1 MQTWI
6 WLIIVVV
13 ALIGGFVGGF
23 FMARRY
29 MMKYFK
35 ENPPIDERMITQM
48 MASMGQKPS
57 KKKVQ
62 QMKEATISIV
72 SVLV

>member
-1 MQTWI
+1 MSTIAWVF
-6 WLIIVVV
+6 IVLLALV
-13 ALIGGFVGGF
+13 AGAVGGF
-23 FMARRY
+23 FLARRY

-48 MASMGQKPS
+48 MAQMGQKPS

-62 QMKEATISIV
+62 QIMKSMKQQ
-72 SVLV
+72 

>member
-1 MQTWI
+1 MAL
-6 WLIIVVV
+6 WLALLLIVV
-13 ALIGGFVGGF
+13 ALFGGFVGGF

-29 MMKYFK
+29 MMNYFK

-62 QMKEATISIV
+62 QIMQQMK
-72 SVLV
+72 LHQK

>member
-6 WLIIVVV
+6 WLLIV
-13 ALIGGFVGGF
+13 AIAMIAGFVGGF
-23 FMARRY
+23 FMSRKY
-29 MMKYFK
+29 TMDYFK

-48 MASMGQKPS
+48 MAQMGQKPS

-62 QMKEATISIV
+62 QIMQSMKQAK
-72 SVLV
+72 

>member
-6 WLIIVVV
+6 WLLIV
-13 ALIGGFVGGF
+13 AIAMIAGFVGGF
-23 FMARRY
+23 FMSRKY
-29 MMKYFK
+29 MMDYFK

-48 MASMGQKPS
+48 MAQMRQKPS

-62 QMKEATISIV
+62 QIMQSMKQAK
-72 SVLV
+72 